1 MALDW
6 QNKYFI
12 LSMPCSHFEKSACAL
27 KRNKLFKISHFKTKL
42 P

>member
-1 MALDW
+1 MVLDW
-6 QNKYFI
+6 QNTYFI
-12 LSMPCSHFEKSACAL
+12 LSMFCSHFEKSACAW